1 MAHATP
7 VFAFLKNVCGGNG
20 MGNIAGFTKAFDMKM
35 DGHWRFG
42 SSIVL
47 VARLL
52 RLLSLQVRDH
62 QVKSRKTPSIRRWRL
77 PLPLSEAKLLR
88 SHLAA
93 SVAMTT
99 KTALENHLALSLSS

>member
-1 MAHATP
+1 
-7 VFAFLKNVCGGNG
+7 

-62 QVKSRKTPSIRRWRL
+62 QVKSRKIPSIRRWRV
-77 PLPLSEAKLLR
+77 PLLLSEANLLR